1 MLFQKTLEGKR
12 DKLETQLEEAK
23 ELKRNIDRR
32 SDAVSTML
40 YKYLTAEE
48 YSDYDHF
55 INMKAKLLID
65 SREIADKIQLGEEQ
79 LAALRETLNEPRW
92 GWQQRINYV
101 ASHPPSHLTVASTLP
116 CKCISFLS
124 IWKTVHSIFSK
135 MY

>member
-40 YKYLTAEE
+40 YKYLTSEE

-79 LAALRETLNEPRW
+79 LAALRETLNEPR
-92 GWQQRINYV
+92 
-101 ASHPPSHLTVASTLP
+101 
-116 CKCISFLS
+116 
-124 IWKTVHSIFSK
+124 
-135 MY
+135 